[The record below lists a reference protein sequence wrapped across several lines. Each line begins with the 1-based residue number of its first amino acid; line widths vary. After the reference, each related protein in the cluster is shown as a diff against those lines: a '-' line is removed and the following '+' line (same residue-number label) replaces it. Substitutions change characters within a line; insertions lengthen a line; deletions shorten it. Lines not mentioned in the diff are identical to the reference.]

1 MPTSSSSLVDTIEV
15 VVEYE
20 YVAVHEDELTL
31 KLGDVIK
38 NVRRIEEEGWMEGDL
53 NGKRGLFP
61 DNFVKEKTMET
72 EQEVKKDEP
81 KSKEEPKEVKEETP
95 IQRRASGNVASLVQ
109 RISTYGIPAGGI
121 GLQPHSQPR
130 ASKKKPK
137 KRQCRVLFE
146 YVPQNEDELELKIG
160 DIIDITE
167 EVEEGWWSGS
177 MNGKSGLFPSNFVKE
192 IDSTEDTET
201 SDVTDEPDGRDEA
214 SSPTSPHQG
223 NGVMAQPK
231 KIKGIGFGDIFR
243 EGSVKLRVS
252 QRLPSDNEEK
262 KEKPIPSL
270 PSATKPTL
278 LSTPEPPKGEK
289 EAESKGKVKEYC
301 KAIFTYEATNQDEL
315 DLKEG
320 DIIHVLSKDTGEP
333 GWWRGEVSGREG
345 VFPDNFVTPIAETDK
360 ETLTSKGSIKPS
372 SKQEPEE
379 KPKKP
384 PPPSKTTVLKPEAPS
399 VDKKQPQSRPEDK
412 VVKPLPEKPAKPA
425 GPIVPPKKPVPP
437 SKGLLRPSIHTK
449 RPDLPLAPSPAP
461 KQVQNG
467 EIPII
472 RTKPE
477 SEPVPIKPKNVV
489 DSGEKNSETVN
500 LMSFDDVS
508 STSEKLSHPTA
519 QRPKMPGKRLPAH
532 RGHSGGV
539 MELSGGVFVWPSKE
553 TGEKA
558 EKIEK
563 LDEVDFTPST
573 QNSFKT
579 SVSSPLPS
587 PAPKTVLATH
597 IIPEP
602 KPKPDKEEDKGSELE
617 ELKAQIKELV
627 LSVELLKTQ
636 QSRELSELRKELD
649 DERLKRVA
657 LQSAVP
663 EDSEM
668 QAGCLGFASTLS
680 RAPPTTA
687 DRLSRLSS
695 YVSFGRLHPLEVAF
709 EGCTRH

>member
-1 MPTSSSSLVDTIEV
+1 MVEV

-20 YVAVHEDELTL
+20 YEALHEDELTL
-31 KLGDVIK
+31 RLGDVIK
-38 NVRRIEEEGWMEGDL
+38 NVRRIDEDGWMEGEL

-61 DNFVKEKTMET
+61 DNFVKE
-72 EQEVKKDEP
+72 VKKDEP
-81 KSKEEPKEVKEETP
+81 KSKEEPREAKEAKEVKDETP
-95 IQRRASGNVASLVQ
+95 LQRRASKNVASLAQ
-109 RISTYGIPAGGI
+109 RISTYGIPTGGL

-130 ASKKKPK
+130 ASKKKLK
-137 KRQCRVLFE
+137 KRQCKVLFE

-192 IDSTEDTET
+192 VDSTEDTET
-201 SDVTDEPDGRDEA
+201 SDVTDEPDNTDGV
-214 SSPTSPHQG
+214 SSPTSPHPG

-231 KIKGIGFGDIFR
+231 KIMGIGFGDIFK

-252 QRLPSDNEEK
+252 QRGPTVNEEK

-270 PSATKPTL
+270 PSATKSTP

-301 KAIFTYEATNQDEL
+301 KATFPYEATNQDEL

-333 GWWRGEVSGREG
+333 GWWRGEINGKEG
-345 VFPDNFVTPIAETDK
+345 VFPDNFVALLPETDK
-360 ETLTSKGSIKPS
+360 ETLTSKGSIKASP
-372 SKQEPEE
+372 KQEPEE

-399 VDKKQPQSRPEDK
+399 VDKKQPQPRPEDK

-437 SKGLLRPSIHTK
+437 NKGLLRPSIHTK
-449 RPDLPLAPSPAP
+449 RPDLPLTPSPAA
-461 KQVQNG
+461 KQVHNG
-467 EIPII
+467 EVPLI

-477 SEPVPIKPKNVV
+477 TEPVPIKPKTPIV
-489 DSGEKNSETVN
+489 DSSEKNSEAVN

-508 STSEKLSHPTA
+508 STSEKLTHPTA
-519 QRPKMPGKRLPAH
+519 QRPKMPGRRPPGH
-532 RGHSGGV
+532 RSHS
-539 MELSGGVFVWPSKE
+539 PSKE
-553 TGEKA
+553 IGEKA
-558 EKIEK
+558 EKIEEV
-563 LDEVDFTPST
+563 DEVDTVPSA

-579 SVSSPLPS
+579 PVLSSLPS
-587 PAPKTVLATH
+587 TAPKAISASH
-597 IIPEP
+597 ITPEP
-602 KPKPDKEEDKGSELE
+602 KPKPDKEEEKGSELE
-617 ELKAQIKELV
+617 DLKAQMKELV

-657 LQSAVP
+657 LQMEIEKLKKLV
-663 EDSEM
+663 
-668 QAGCLGFASTLS
+668 QST
-680 RAPPTTA
+680 
-687 DRLSRLSS
+687 
-695 YVSFGRLHPLEVAF
+695 
-709 EGCTRH
+709 

>member
-1 MPTSSSSLVDTIEV
+1 MVEV

-20 YVAVHEDELTL
+20 YLAAHEDELTL

-61 DNFVKEKTMET
+61 DNFVKE
-72 EQEVKKDEP
+72 VKKDEP
-81 KSKEEPKEVKEETP
+81 KSKEEAKEAKEVKEETP
-95 IQRRASGNVASLVQ
+95 IQRRTSGNVASLVQ
-109 RISTYGIPAGGI
+109 RISTYGIPTGGI

-137 KRQCRVLFE
+137 KRQCKALFE
-146 YVPQNEDELELKIG
+146 YMPQNEDELELKVG

-192 IDSTEDTET
+192 MDSTEDTET
-201 SDVTDEPDGRDEA
+201 SDVTEEPDSTDGA

-270 PSATKPTL
+270 PSATKPTP

-301 KAIFTYEATNQDEL
+301 KAIFPYEATNQDEL
-315 DLKEG
+315 GLKEG
-320 DIIHVLSKDTGEP
+320 DIIHILSKDTGEP
-333 GWWRGEVSGREG
+333 GWWRGEINGREG
-345 VFPDNFVTPIAETDK
+345 VFPDNFVTPVAETDK
-360 ETLTSKGSIKPS
+360 ETLTSKGSIKAS

-384 PPPSKTTVLKPEAPS
+384 PPPSKTPVPKPEAPS
-399 VDKKQPQSRPEDK
+399 VDKKQPQPRPEDK

-437 SKGLLRPSIHTK
+437 NKGLLRPSIHTK
-449 RPDLPLAPSPAP
+449 RPDLPLAPSPAA

-467 EIPII
+467 EVPII
-472 RTKPE
+472 RTKPD
-477 SEPVPIKPKNVV
+477 SEPVPIKPKTVV
-489 DSGEKNSETVN
+489 DSGEKNSEPGN

-508 STSEKLSHPTA
+508 SNSEKLSHPTA
-519 QRPKMPGKRLPAH
+519 QRPKMPGRRPPAH
-532 RGHSGGV
+532 RGHS
-539 MELSGGVFVWPSKE
+539 PSKE

-563 LDEVDFTPST
+563 VDEADFTPST
-573 QNSFKT
+573 HNSFKT

-587 PAPKTVLATH
+587 PVPKTVSATH
-597 IIPEP
+597 FTPEP
-602 KPKPDKEEDKGSELE
+602 KPKPDKEEEKGSELE
-617 ELKAQIKELV
+617 ELKAQMKELV
-627 LSVELLKTQ
+627 LSIELLKTQ
-636 QSRELSELRKELD
+636 QSRELNELRKELD
-649 DERLKRVA
+649 DERLKRVS
-657 LQSAVP
+657 LQMEIEKLKKIV
-663 EDSEM
+663 
-668 QAGCLGFASTLS
+668 QST
-680 RAPPTTA
+680 
-687 DRLSRLSS
+687 
-695 YVSFGRLHPLEVAF
+695 
-709 EGCTRH
+709 

>member
-1 MPTSSSSLVDTIEV
+1 MVEV
-15 VVEYE
+15 VVEFEYE
-20 YVAVHEDELTL
+20 AVHEDELTL
-31 KLGDVIK
+31 RLGDVIR

-61 DNFVKEKTMET
+61 DNFVKE
-72 EQEVKKDEP
+72 VKKDEP
-81 KSKEEPKEVKEETP
+81 KSKEEPKEAKEIKDETP

-137 KRQCRVLFE
+137 KRQCKALFE

-160 DIIDITE
+160 DIIEITE
-167 EVEEGWWSGS
+167 EVEEGWWNGS

-192 IDSTEDTET
+192 IESTEDTES
-201 SDVTDEPDGRDEA
+201 SDVTDEPDNRDGA
-214 SSPTSPHQG
+214 SSPTSPHPG

-252 QRLPSDNEEK
+252 QRLPSENEEK

-270 PSATKPTL
+270 PSATKPTP

-289 EAESKGKVKEYC
+289 EAESKGKVKEYY
-301 KAIFTYEATNQDEL
+301 KAIFPYEATNQDEL

-333 GWWRGEVSGREG
+333 GWWRGEVNGKNG
-345 VFPDNFVTPIAETDK
+345 VFPDNFVTLLPEADK
-360 ETLTSKGSIKPS
+360 ETLASKGSVKAS

-384 PPPSKTTVLKPEAPS
+384 PPPSKTPVLKPEAS
-399 VDKKQPQSRPEDK
+399 VDKKQPQPRPEDK

-437 SKGLLRPSIHTK
+437 NKGLLRPSIHTK
-449 RPDLPLAPSPAP
+449 RPDLPLAPSPAA
-461 KQVQNG
+461 KQNG
-467 EIPII
+467 EVPIT

-477 SEPVPIKPKNVV
+477 NEPVPIKPKNVV
-489 DSGEKNSETVN
+489 DSGEKNLEIVN

-508 STSEKLSHPTA
+508 SSSEKLTHPTA
-519 QRPKMPGKRLPAH
+519 QRPKMPGKRPPGL
-532 RGHSGGV
+532 RGHS
-539 MELSGGVFVWPSKE
+539 PSKE
-553 TGEKA
+553 IAEKA

-563 LDEVDFTPST
+563 VEEVDVAPST

-587 PAPKTVLATH
+587 TVPKTVLAT
-597 IIPEP
+597 PEL
-602 KPKPDKEEDKGSELE
+602 KPKPDREEEKGSEVE
-617 ELKAQIKELV
+617 DLKAQMKELV
-627 LSVELLKTQ
+627 LSIELLKTQ
-636 QSRELSELRKELD
+636 QSRELNELRRELD
-649 DERLKRVA
+649 EERMKRVA
-657 LQSAVP
+657 LQLEIEKLKKVV
-663 EDSEM
+663 
-668 QAGCLGFASTLS
+668 QST
-680 RAPPTTA
+680 
-687 DRLSRLSS
+687 
-695 YVSFGRLHPLEVAF
+695 
-709 EGCTRH
+709 

>member
-1 MPTSSSSLVDTIEV
+1 MVEV
-15 VVEYE
+15 VVEFEYE
-20 YVAVHEDELTL
+20 ATHEDELTL
-31 KLGDVIK
+31 RLGDVIR

-61 DNFVKEKTMET
+61 DNFVKE
-72 EQEVKKDEP
+72 VKKDEP
-81 KSKEEPKEVKEETP
+81 KEAKEVKEVKDETP

-121 GLQPHSQPR
+121 GLQPRSQPR

-137 KRQCRVLFE
+137 KRQCKVLFE

-160 DIIDITE
+160 DIIDITQ

-192 IDSTEDTET
+192 IESAEETEPET
-201 SDVTDEPDGRDEA
+201 SDVTDEPDNRDGA

-270 PSATKPTL
+270 PSATKPTP

-301 KAIFTYEATNQDEL
+301 KAKFPFEATNQDEL

-320 DIIHVLSKDTGEP
+320 DIIHILSKNTGEP
-333 GWWRGEVSGREG
+333 GWWRGEINGKEG
-345 VFPDNFVTPIAETDK
+345 VFPDNFVTLLPETDK
-360 ETLTSKGSIKPS
+360 ETFTSKGSVKASP
-372 SKQEPEE
+372 KQEPEE

-384 PPPSKTTVLKPEAPS
+384 PPPSKTPVLKPEAPS
-399 VDKKQPQSRPEDK
+399 ADKKQPQPRPEDK
-412 VVKPLPEKPAKPA
+412 ALM
-425 GPIVPPKKPVPP
+425 
-437 SKGLLRPSIHTK
+437 GLLRPSIQTK
-449 RPDLPLAPSPAP
+449 RPDLPLTPSPAA

-467 EIPII
+467 EVPII

-477 SEPVPIKPKNVV
+477 SEPVPIKPKTIV
-489 DSGEKNSETVN
+489 DSSEKNSDIVN

-508 STSEKLSHPTA
+508 SASEKLNHPTT
-519 QRPKMPGKRLPAH
+519 QRPKMPGKRLPGH
-532 RGHSGGV
+532 RGHS
-539 MELSGGVFVWPSKE
+539 PSKE

-563 LDEVDFTPST
+563 VDDVAPST
-573 QNSFKT
+573 QNSFKM

-587 PAPKTVLATH
+587 MVPKTISATH
-597 IIPEP
+597 ITPEL
-602 KPKPDKEEDKGSELE
+602 KPKLDKEEEKGSELE
-617 ELKAQIKELV
+617 ELKAQMKELV
-627 LSVELLKTQ
+627 LSIELLKTQ
-636 QSRELSELRKELD
+636 QSRELNELRKELD

-657 LQSAVP
+657 LQMEIEKIKKIV
-663 EDSEM
+663 
-668 QAGCLGFASTLS
+668 QST
-680 RAPPTTA
+680 
-687 DRLSRLSS
+687 
-695 YVSFGRLHPLEVAF
+695 
-709 EGCTRH
+709 

>member
-1 MPTSSSSLVDTIEV
+1 MVEV
-15 VVEYE
+15 VVEFEYE
-20 YVAVHEDELTL
+20 AAHEDELTL
-31 KLGDVIK
+31 RLGDVIR
-38 NVRRIEEEGWMEGDL
+38 NVRRMEEEGWMEGDL

-61 DNFVKEKTMET
+61 DNFVKE
-72 EQEVKKDEP
+72 VKKDEP
-81 KSKEEPKEVKEETP
+81 KSKDEPKEAKEVKEVKDETP

-137 KRQCRVLFE
+137 KRQCKVLFE

-160 DIIDITE
+160 DIIDITQ

-192 IDSTEDTET
+192 IESAEETET
-201 SDVTDEPDGRDEA
+201 SDITDEPDNRDGA

-270 PSATKPTL
+270 PSATKPTP

-301 KAIFTYEATNQDEL
+301 KAKFPFEATNQDEL

-320 DIIHVLSKDTGEP
+320 DIIHILSKNTGEP
-333 GWWRGEVSGREG
+333 GWWRGEINGKEG
-345 VFPDNFVTPIAETDK
+345 VFPDNFVTLLPETDK
-360 ETLTSKGSIKPS
+360 ETLTSKGSVKASP
-372 SKQEPEE
+372 KQEPEE

-384 PPPSKTTVLKPEAPS
+384 PPPSKTPVLKPEAPS
-399 VDKKQPQSRPEDK
+399 ADKKQPQPRPEDK
-412 VVKPLPEKPAKPA
+412 VVKPLPEKPTKPA

-437 SKGLLRPSIHTK
+437 NKGLLRPSIHTK
-449 RPDLPLAPSPAP
+449 RPDLPLTPSPAA
-461 KQVQNG
+461 KQNG
-467 EIPII
+467 EVPII

-477 SEPVPIKPKNVV
+477 SEPVPIKPKTVV
-489 DSGEKNSETVN
+489 DSSEKNSDIVN

-508 STSEKLSHPTA
+508 SASEKLTHPTA
-519 QRPKMPGKRLPAH
+519 QRPKMPGKRLPGH
-532 RGHSGGV
+532 RGHS
-539 MELSGGVFVWPSKE
+539 M
-553 TGEKA
+553 
-558 EKIEK
+558 
-563 LDEVDFTPST
+563 
-573 QNSFKT
+573 

-587 PAPKTVLATH
+587 MVPKTISATH
-597 IIPEP
+597 ITPEL
-602 KPKPDKEEDKGSELE
+602 KPKLDKEEEKGSELE
-617 ELKAQIKELV
+617 ELKAHMKELV
-627 LSVELLKTQ
+627 LSIELLKTQ
-636 QSRELSELRKELD
+636 QSRELNELRKELD

-657 LQSAVP
+657 LQMEIEKIKKIV
-663 EDSEM
+663 
-668 QAGCLGFASTLS
+668 QST
-680 RAPPTTA
+680 
-687 DRLSRLSS
+687 
-695 YVSFGRLHPLEVAF
+695 
-709 EGCTRH
+709 

>member
-1 MPTSSSSLVDTIEV
+1 MVEV

-20 YVAVHEDELTL
+20 YEALHEDELTL
-31 KLGDVIK
+31 RLGDVIR
-38 NVRRIEEEGWMEGDL
+38 NVRRIDEDGWMEGDL

-61 DNFVKEKTMET
+61 DNFVKE
-72 EQEVKKDEP
+72 VKKDEP
-81 KSKEEPKEVKEETP
+81 KSKEEPREAKEVKEVKDETP
-95 IQRRASGNVASLVQ
+95 LQRRASKNVASLAQ
-109 RISTYGIPAGGI
+109 RISTYGIPTGGL

-137 KRQCRVLFE
+137 KRQCKVLFE

-160 DIIDITE
+160 DIIDIIE

-192 IDSTEDTET
+192 VDSTEDTET
-201 SDVTDEPDGRDEA
+201 SEVTDEPDNTDGV
-214 SSPTSPHQG
+214 SSPTSPHPG

-231 KIKGIGFGDIFR
+231 KIMGIGFGDIFK

-252 QRLPSDNEEK
+252 QRGPPVNEEK

-270 PSATKPTL
+270 PSATKHTP

-301 KAIFTYEATNQDEL
+301 KATFPYEATNQDEL

-320 DIIHVLSKDTGEP
+320 DIIHVLSKESSLSGKEIEP
-333 GWWRGEVSGREG
+333 PNADVQ
-345 VFPDNFVTPIAETDK
+345 FK
-360 ETLTSKGSIKPS
+360 ESRKTLTSKGSIKASP
-372 SKQEPEE
+372 KQEPEE

-399 VDKKQPQSRPEDK
+399 VDKKQPQPRPEDK

-437 SKGLLRPSIHTK
+437 NKGLLRPSIHTK
-449 RPDLPLAPSPAP
+449 RPDLPLTPSPAA
-461 KQVQNG
+461 KQVHNG
-467 EIPII
+467 EVPLI

-477 SEPVPIKPKNVV
+477 TEPVPIKPKTPVV
-489 DSGEKNSETVN
+489 DSGEKNSEAVN

-519 QRPKMPGKRLPAH
+519 QRPKMPGRRPPGH
-532 RGHSGGV
+532 RGHS
-539 MELSGGVFVWPSKE
+539 PSKE
-553 TGEKA
+553 ISEKA
-558 EKIEK
+558 EKIEEV
-563 LDEVDFTPST
+563 DEVDPVPSA

-579 SVSSPLPS
+579 SVLSPLPS
-587 PAPKTVLATH
+587 TAPKAISATH
-597 IIPEP
+597 ITPEP
-602 KPKPDKEEDKGSELE
+602 KPKPDKEEEKGSELE
-617 ELKAQIKELV
+617 DLKAQMKELV

-636 QSRELSELRKELD
+636 QSRELNELRKELD

-657 LQSAVP
+657 LQMEIDKLKKIV
-663 EDSEM
+663 
-668 QAGCLGFASTLS
+668 QST
-680 RAPPTTA
+680 
-687 DRLSRLSS
+687 
-695 YVSFGRLHPLEVAF
+695 
-709 EGCTRH
+709 

>member
-1 MPTSSSSLVDTIEV
+1 MVEV
-15 VVEYE
+15 VVEFEYE
-20 YVAVHEDELTL
+20 ASHEDELTL
-31 KLGDVIK
+31 RLGDVIR

-61 DNFVKEKTMET
+61 DNFVKE
-72 EQEVKKDEP
+72 VKKEEP
-81 KSKEEPKEVKEETP
+81 KSKEEPKEAKEVKEVKDETP

-121 GLQPHSQPR
+121 GLQPHSKPR
-130 ASKKKPK
+130 ASKNEPK
-137 KRQCRVLFE
+137 RRQCKALFE
-146 YVPQNEDELELKIG
+146 YVPQNEDELELKTG

-192 IDSTEDTET
+192 IESTEETET
-201 SDVTDEPDGRDEA
+201 SDVTDEPDNIDGV

-231 KIKGIGFGDIFR
+231 KIKGIGFGNIFR

-270 PSATKPTL
+270 PSATKPTP

-301 KAIFTYEATNQDEL
+301 KATFPYEATNQDEL
-315 DLKEG
+315 DLKDG
-320 DIIHVLSKDTGEP
+320 DVIHVLSKVRNRDTGEP
-333 GWWRGEVSGREG
+333 GWWRGEINGKEG
-345 VFPDNFVTPIAETDK
+345 VFPDNFVTLLPETDK
-360 ETLTSKGSIKPS
+360 ETLTSKGSIKASP
-372 SKQEPEE
+372 KQEPEE

-384 PPPSKTTVLKPEAPS
+384 PPPSKTPVLKSEAPGA
-399 VDKKQPQSRPEDK
+399 DKKQPQPRTEDK

-437 SKGLLRPSIHTK
+437 NKGLLRPSIHTK
-449 RPDLPLAPSPAP
+449 RPDLPLTPSPAA

-467 EIPII
+467 EVPII
-472 RTKPE
+472 RTKSE
-477 SEPVPIKPKNVV
+477 SEPVPIKPKTVV
-489 DSGEKNSETVN
+489 DSGEKNSDIVN

-508 STSEKLSHPTA
+508 SASEKLTHPTA
-519 QRPKMPGKRLPAH
+519 QRPKMPGKRPPVH
-532 RGHSGGV
+532 RGHS
-539 MELSGGVFVWPSKE
+539 PSKE

-563 LDEVDFTPST
+563 VDEVDAAPST

-587 PAPKTVLATH
+587 TVPKTISATH
-597 IIPEP
+597 ITPEP
-602 KPKPDKEEDKGSELE
+602 KPKLDKEEEKGSELE
-617 ELKAQIKELV
+617 ELKAQMKELV
-627 LSVELLKTQ
+627 LSIGLLKTQ
-636 QSRELSELRKELD
+636 QSRELNELRRELD

-657 LQSAVP
+657 LQMEIEKIKKIV
-663 EDSEM
+663 
-668 QAGCLGFASTLS
+668 QST
-680 RAPPTTA
+680 
-687 DRLSRLSS
+687 
-695 YVSFGRLHPLEVAF
+695 
-709 EGCTRH
+709 

>member
-1 MPTSSSSLVDTIEV
+1 MVEV

-20 YVAVHEDELTL
+20 YVAIQEDELTL
-31 KLGDVIK
+31 RLGDVIR

-61 DNFVKEKTMET
+61 DNFVKE
-72 EQEVKKDEP
+72 VKKDEP
-81 KSKEEPKEVKEETP
+81 KSKEESKEAKEKEVKDGTP

-121 GLQPHSQPR
+121 GLPPQSQPR
-130 ASKKKPK
+130 ASKKKLK
-137 KRQCRVLFE
+137 KRQCKVIFE
-146 YVPQNEDELELKIG
+146 YVPQNEDELELKLG

-192 IDSTEDTET
+192 IESTEDTET
-201 SDVTDEPDGRDEA
+201 SDVTDEPDSRDGA
-214 SSPTSPHQG
+214 TSPTSPHQG

-231 KIKGIGFGDIFR
+231 KIKGVGFGNIFR
-243 EGSVKLRVS
+243 EGSVKLRAS
-252 QRLPSDNEEK
+252 QRSPPENEEK

-270 PSATKPTL
+270 PSATKTTP

-301 KAIFTYEATNQDEL
+301 KATFHYEATNQDEL

-320 DIIHVLSKDTGEP
+320 DIIHILSKDTGEP
-333 GWWRGEVSGREG
+333 GWWRGEISGREG
-345 VFPDNFVTPIAETDK
+345 VFPDNFVALLSETGK
-360 ETLTSKGSIKPS
+360 ETLTSKGSIKASP
-372 SKQEPEE
+372 KQEPEE

-384 PPPSKTTVLKPEAPS
+384 PPPSKTT
-399 VDKKQPQSRPEDK
+399 

-449 RPDLPLAPSPAP
+449 RPDLPLIPSPAV

-467 EIPII
+467 EVPLI

-477 SEPVPIKPKNVV
+477 SEPVPIKPKTV

-500 LMSFDDVS
+500 LISFDDVS
-508 STSEKLSHPTA
+508 STSEKLTHPTA
-519 QRPKMPGKRLPAH
+519 QRPKMPGKRPPGH
-532 RGHSGGV
+532 RGHS
-539 MELSGGVFVWPSKE
+539 PSNE
-553 TGEKA
+553 IAEKA

-563 LDEVDFTPST
+563 VDEVDSASST

-587 PAPKTVLATH
+587 TVPKTVSATH
-597 IIPEP
+597 ITPEP
-602 KPKPDKEEDKGSELE
+602 KPKPDKEEEKGSELE
-617 ELKAQIKELV
+617 ELKTQIKELV
-627 LSVELLKTQ
+627 LSIELLKAQ

-657 LQSAVP
+657 LQMEIEKLKKIV
-663 EDSEM
+663 
-668 QAGCLGFASTLS
+668 QST
-680 RAPPTTA
+680 
-687 DRLSRLSS
+687 
-695 YVSFGRLHPLEVAF
+695 
-709 EGCTRH
+709 